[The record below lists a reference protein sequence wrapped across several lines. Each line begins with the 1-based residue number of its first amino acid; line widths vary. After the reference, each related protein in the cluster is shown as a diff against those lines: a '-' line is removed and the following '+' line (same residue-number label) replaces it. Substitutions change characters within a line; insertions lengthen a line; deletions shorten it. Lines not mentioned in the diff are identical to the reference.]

1 MSQIS
6 ATWRIAVETLKNVDD
21 SIKNFLVLPLNLL
34 NEEFVNMFNQSQ
46 ISTNDNT
53 TSHVLTQTF
62 DSGVMLTINNPL
74 DRAPLGV
81 TAIGGNSAAQYVTT
95 IFLTPLSDQSKLGVT
110 VIWSNAGSGP
120 CTFRLEG
127 G

>member
-1 MSQIS
+1 MQIS

-21 SIKNFLVLPLNLL
+21 SIKNYLVLPLNLL
-34 NEEFVNMFNQSQ
+34 NEQFVNAFNQKQ

-62 DSGVMLTINNPL
+62 ISGTMLVINNPL
-74 DRAPLGV
+74 NRAPIGV
-81 TAIGGNSAAQYVTT
+81 NAIGGGNATHYVTS
-95 IFLTPLSDQSKLGVT
+95 IFLTPQSDQSKLGVT
-110 VIWSNAGSGP
+110 VIWSDSATGP